1 MIIFVIVENNSNASP
16 WSESRWQQE
25 ELSSGSQMRLY
36 GRDNSSIPV
45 LVSECLFVFSQCSP
59 EPRDLGSQAVVTVPS
74 GIPLIMLLIG
84 SGQVRQALRNI
95 AWQDLL
101 MGGRCTCLWPP
112 VDRVRDAWKVF
123 LCRPSVH
130 TTLSQ
135 LTGPSKKI
143 FFSNWESKSGRASW
157 HKAEAGGREGSW
169 WLLQP
174 DTWK

>member
-1 MIIFVIVENNSNASP
+1 MEWIKVAAGGTFLRIPDAVIWEGQFFHP
-16 WSESRWQQE
+16 CPCEWMPFCF
-25 ELSSGSQMRLY
+25 LS
-36 GRDNSSIPV
+36 
-45 LVSECLFVFSQCSP
+45 VFTRA
-59 EPRDLGSQAVVTVPS
+59 RDLGSQAVVTVPS